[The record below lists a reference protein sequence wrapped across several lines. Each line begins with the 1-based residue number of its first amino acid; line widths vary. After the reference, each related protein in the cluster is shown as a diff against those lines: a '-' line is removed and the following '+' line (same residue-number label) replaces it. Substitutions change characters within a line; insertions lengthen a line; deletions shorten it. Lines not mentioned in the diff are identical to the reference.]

1 MSKRIEENEDFKNKK
16 SSIKLDYLVPRGGL
30 EPPRREALTPE
41 ASVSTN
47 STTEACVFLST
58 CMVPRGGLEPPRREA
73 LTPEA
78 SVSTNSTTEAYAVD
92 AVHIIRRA
100 LVRQQRI
107 AK

>member
-47 STTEACVFLST
+47 STTEA
-58 CMVPRGGLEPPRREA
+58 
-73 LTPEA
+73 
-78 SVSTNSTTEAYAVD
+78 YAVD